1 MNVLRARYP
10 QGAERVMIY
19 EITGKTLRAGMLP
32 ADVGVILSNV
42 TTIAFIGLVSGNRK
56 TAHNEEVTVDGN
68 AVAEPKNII
77 VPIGARIADVIAAC
91 GGYKAEPKKI
101 LMGGPMMGRAV
112 YSDAFPIIKNN
123 NAILAFDGPQALIPE
138 ENWLHQ
144 VRKMPRACPFKLLPV
159 SIAEAYEN
167 KDVERLQALEVMQCM
182 ECGSCSYI
190 CPARRPLAFINKD
203 VKGIFKGGD
212 K

>member
-1 MNVLRARYP
+1 
-10 QGAERVMIY
+10 
-19 EITGKTLRAGMLP
+19 MLP

-42 TTIAFIGLVSGNRK
+42 TTIAFIGQYLETGRPLTTK
-56 TAHNEEVTVDGN
+56 RVTVDGN

-123 NAILAFDGPQALIPE
+123 NAILAFDGPQALI
-138 ENWLHQ
+138 LHQ
-144 VRKMPRACPFKLLPV
+144 VRKMPRSMSV
-159 SIAEAYEN
+159 
-167 KDVERLQALEVMQCM
+167 QA
-182 ECGSCSYI
+182 
-190 CPARRPLAFINKD
+190 PAGIHRRSL
-203 VKGIFKGGD
+203 
-212 K
+212 